1 MPAARD
7 LVGSMTRDRVDL
19 TVNQMGA
26 TVVIEVTG
34 ALDAATAPV
43 LMERV
48 RILCGHGAR
57 RLRIDLDGVR
67 FIDSR
72 ALAALIH
79 CRRRAHHSGAE
90 LELVAGNGAAKR
102 LLDVTGLA
110 DLFAGGRD

>member
-1 MPAARD
+1 
-7 LVGSMTRDRVDL
+7 MTRDRLDL
-19 TVNQMGA
+19 TVKRMGA
-26 TVVIEVTG
+26 TVVIEVGG
-34 ALDAATAPV
+34 ALDAATAPL

-72 ALAALIH
+72 GLAALIH

-90 LELVAGNGAAKR
+90 LEIVAGDGAAKR

-110 DLFAGGRD
+110 GVFAAERD